1 VAPVTAHGAVIDRE
15 GKVGNADEART
26 EQLYETLLVD
36 GFDLQAHE
44 ARLLQLAVT
53 RAHGNLTHAA
63 RLLGITRRQLAYR
76 VKQALGTT
84 ARLRAPDKSVRSSPL
99 VE

>member
-1 VAPVTAHGAVIDRE
+1 
-15 GKVGNADEART
+15 
-26 EQLYETLLVD
+26 LLVD

-84 ARLRAPDKSVRSSPL
+84 PGCERLTKAYGRHRSRR
-99 VE
+99 